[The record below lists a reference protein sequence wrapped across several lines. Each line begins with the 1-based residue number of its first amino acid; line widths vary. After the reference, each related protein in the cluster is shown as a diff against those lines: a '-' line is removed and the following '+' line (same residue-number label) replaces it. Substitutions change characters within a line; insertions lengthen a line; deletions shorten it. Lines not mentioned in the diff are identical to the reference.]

1 MLWLLENIYWEV
13 NIPTVTFYFLEVLV
27 HIQNYKLQELNQN
40 KMGLKSFFFVIRN
53 KRWNGERFNNRNYCT
68 AMLQYSTSSDLSQWK
83 GSHFLLFLG
92 NPTFR
97 RLFPQGILFY
107 LLFLFLS
114 LSLSYFS
121 SNDFYTTKAIYFRQ
135 NFVMKM
141 QMYQWNKCPP
151 KCLEVAWN

>member
-1 MLWLLENIYWEV
+1 MIAGKYLLRSEYPNCH
-13 NIPTVTFYFLEVLV
+13 FLFPGS
-27 HIQNYKLQELNQN
+27 IGPYSNYKLQELNQN
-40 KMGLKSFFFVIRN
+40 KMGLKSVFFVIRN

-97 RLFPQGILFY
+97 RLFPQGTLFY

-121 SNDFYTTKAIYFRQ
+121 SNDFYRAKAIYFRED
-135 NFVMKM
+135 FVMKM